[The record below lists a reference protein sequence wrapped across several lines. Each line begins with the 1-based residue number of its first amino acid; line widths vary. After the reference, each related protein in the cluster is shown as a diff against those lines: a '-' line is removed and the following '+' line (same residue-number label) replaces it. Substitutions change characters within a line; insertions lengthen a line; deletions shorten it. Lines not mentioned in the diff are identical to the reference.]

1 MDYEK
6 PIRFD
11 DDSIFS
17 FINNYDI
24 EDVNDIIRIVQD
36 KKTPSFEKKVFN
48 SLLKNYYRSLEEMNQ
63 LIFYLTKRKN
73 MPTIN
78 KLEYET
84 KDFFNRYW
92 NLSNEQTH
100 IWSVLWEL

>member
-1 MDYEK
+1 MKHLNILGYKKGILVVSQNTTIMDYEK

-48 SLLKNYYRSLEEMNQ
+48 SLLKNYYRSLEEMN
-63 LIFYLTKRKN
+63 
-73 MPTIN
+73 
-78 KLEYET
+78 
-84 KDFFNRYW
+84 
-92 NLSNEQTH
+92 
-100 IWSVLWEL
+100 